1 MLMRAKV
8 PKAGSVLL
16 SGVVIG
22 LIEFLIGAGWAVAV
36 GFIAGAVIAELLAR
50 IGHYKSFWLNTIGY
64 SVYMMFFALGTYL
77 PMVIMTGYV
86 DDMSTSNGVS
96 AEYLTELHSFMN
108 GTMVVIIAVVTFVA
122 GIVGALIA
130 KGGFKKHFQKAGI
143 V

>member
-96 AEYLTELHSFMN
+96 A
-108 GTMVVIIAVVTFVA
+108 
-122 GIVGALIA
+122 
-130 KGGFKKHFQKAGI
+130 
-143 V
+143 